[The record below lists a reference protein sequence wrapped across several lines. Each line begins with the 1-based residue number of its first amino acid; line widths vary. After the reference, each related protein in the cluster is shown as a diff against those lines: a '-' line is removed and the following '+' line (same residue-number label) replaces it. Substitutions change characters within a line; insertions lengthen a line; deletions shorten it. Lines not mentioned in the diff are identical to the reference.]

1 MVETRGVRRSGS
13 QISSRTS
20 SVVSLDP
27 LSLDGSDPLSH
38 FARIDSFEVDPLTKL
53 AHEYVSVAVHI
64 SNYEL
69 QLNIHRLYSQGSTTT
84 TASSKSKDKQELIEN
99 SLENHWNSRKASI
112 LSKYTTAEKL
122 TIVSSFLHGGE
133 LVKTQITFSEK
144 VKNRLE
150 QLDDFEDGSVR
161 RVNDLTQQEYQFRI
175 EQLNQEL
182 IQAWKTDQR
191 VKALK
196 IAIQCTKV
204 LADTSVISFY
214 PSQFVLITDILDNF
228 GKLVFERL
236 RTKADYYE

>member
-1 MVETRGVRRSGS
+1 M
-13 QISSRTS
+13 
-20 SVVSLDP
+20 
-27 LSLDGSDPLSH
+27 
-38 FARIDSFEVDPLTKL
+38 
-53 AHEYVSVAVHI
+53 
-64 SNYEL
+64 
-69 QLNIHRLYSQGSTTT
+69 
-84 TASSKSKDKQELIEN
+84 SKSKEKIDVVDNPIE
-99 SLENHWNSRKASI
+99 SHWNCRRASI
-112 LSKYTTAEKL
+112 LTKYTTAEKL

-133 LVKTQITFSEK
+133 LVKTQINFSEK

-161 RVNDLTQQEYQFRI
+161 RVNDLTQQEFQFRI

-236 RTKADYYE
+236 RTKADYFE

>member
-1 MVETRGVRRSGS
+1 M
-13 QISSRTS
+13 
-20 SVVSLDP
+20 
-27 LSLDGSDPLSH
+27 
-38 FARIDSFEVDPLTKL
+38 
-53 AHEYVSVAVHI
+53 
-64 SNYEL
+64 
-69 QLNIHRLYSQGSTTT
+69 
-84 TASSKSKDKQELIEN
+84 KDKNDTVES
-99 SLENHWNSRKASI
+99 SLENHWNSRRMSI

-150 QLDDFEDGSVR
+150 QLDDFDDGSVR
-161 RVNDLTQQEYQFRI
+161 RVNDLSQQEYQSRI

-228 GKLVFERL
+228 GKLVYERL
-236 RTKADYYE
+236 RTKAEYFE